1 MASLIS
7 LNKGGCM
14 RSDSVKAT
22 DAGKTAIP
30 QKEIDSAPKTYT
42 PSEQILSGL
51 KVAAIAGIILV
62 LLWLFD
68 KIKLY

>member
-1 MASLIS
+1 
-7 LNKGGCM
+7 M
-14 RSDSVKAT
+14 RSDSVKTT
-22 DAGKTAIP
+22 DTGKTALS

-51 KVAAIAGIILV
+51 KVAAIAGIIFV

-68 KIKLY
+68 KIKFY